1 MANNMGQ
8 IIKDLRTQ
16 KGLTQDELAKIVGV
30 QRSAIAKYELGIVDN
45 MKRTTIEIMAN
56 FFNVSPTYLMGLEEE
71 KENSNILKDLLIIPV
86 VGKIRAGEPIL
97 VEENIEDNFFISAS
111 MYNLH
116 SPDGLFFLKVI
127 GNSMNNVIPEGGYAL
142 IRQQDTAE
150 NGDVVVAIVNGNNEA
165 TLKRFKQINDTIIIL
180 EPDSTNPDYKE
191 IIIDLTKTDF
201 KIIGKVIGEFKRWN

>member
-1 MANNMGQ
+1 MSFGTML
-8 IIKDLRTQ
+8 KKVRLE
-16 KGLTQDELAKIVGV
+16 KGYTQDQLARIVNTS
-30 QRSAIAKYELGIVDN
+30 RSNIANYEVDKN
-45 MKRTTIEIMAN
+45 MPSIEMLHKLSEVL
-56 FFNVSPTYLMGLEEE
+56 NVSTDILLEKKQFNEKQPT
-71 KENSNILKDLLIIPV
+71 NVLKDLLIIPV

-97 VEENIEDNFFISAS
+97 AEENIEDNFFISAS

>member
-1 MANNMGQ
+1 MSFGTML
-8 IIKDLRTQ
+8 KKVRLE
-16 KGLTQDELAKIVGV
+16 KGYTQDQLARIVNTS
-30 QRSAIAKYELGIVDN
+30 RSNIANYEVDKN
-45 MKRTTIEIMAN
+45 MPSIEMLHKLSEVL
-56 FFNVSPTYLMGLEEE
+56 NVSADILLEKKQFIEKQPT
-71 KENSNILKDLLIIPV
+71 NVLKDLLIIPV

-97 VEENIEDNFFISAS
+97 AEENIEDNFFISAS

-127 GNSMNNVIPEGGYAL
+127 GNSMNNIIPEGGYAL

-150 NGDVVVAIVNGNNEA
+150 NGDVVVAIVNGNDEA

-180 EPDSTNPDYKE
+180 EPDSTNSEYKE